1 VLQIRYASEADFP
14 SILALWV
21 TAEAE
26 ETVTDDEEALRDLLR
41 HAPQSLLI
49 AELDDW
55 VVGTLIVGWDG
66 WRGSFYRL
74 AVHPDWRR
82 RAIGRQ
88 LVARGES
95 QLDRRGAR
103 RIALFA
109 VGSDPRAVPF
119 WKAMGYEAQP
129 DRQRLVKNLEGR
141 P

>member
-1 VLQIRYASEADFP
+1 MLRIRYASEADSS

-21 TAEAE
+21 AAEAE
-26 ETVTDDEEALRDLLR
+26 ETVTDDEQALRDLLR
-41 HAPQSLLI
+41 HAPESLLL
-49 AELDDW
+49 AEHDDW

-82 RAIGRQ
+82 RGIGRQ

-95 QLDRRGAR
+95 QLDRLGAR
-103 RIALFA
+103 RIALVA

-119 WKAMGYEAQP
+119 WKAVGYEAQS
-129 DRQRLVKNLEGR
+129 DRQRLVKNLEDR